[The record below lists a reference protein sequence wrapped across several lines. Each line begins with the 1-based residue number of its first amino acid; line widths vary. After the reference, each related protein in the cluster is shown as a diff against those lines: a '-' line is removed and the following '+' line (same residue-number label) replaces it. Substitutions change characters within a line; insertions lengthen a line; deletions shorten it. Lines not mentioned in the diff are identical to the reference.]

1 MATRY
6 VLGTGVAKRVK
17 KELTARA
24 AGVPASV
31 FDVAPDVRAIRSVY
45 RTAPPA

>member
-1 MATRY
+1 M
-6 VLGTGVAKRVK
+6 LGTGIAKRVK
-17 KELTARA
+17 KELTALA
-24 AGVPASV
+24 AGIPASV

>member
-1 MATRY
+1 M
-6 VLGTGVAKRVK
+6 LGTGIAKRVK
-17 KELTARA
+17 KELTALA
-24 AGVPASV
+24 AGIAPSV